1 MLGRWKE
8 FRTEYFPI
16 AEWRYIL
23 NRSTGVSIICHL
35 NSFEN
40 YVKIKK
46 KKLSVFV
53 FLGIQL
59 SEYLPEVKELLQAD
73 QLGSLKSNPYFE
85 FVLKANYEY
94 YVQGQMW
101 LFLKMI
107 IFPENLYKCV
117 LIKTLDLKHLGVC
130 TVL

>member
-1 MLGRWKE
+1 M
-8 FRTEYFPI
+8 
-16 AEWRYIL
+16 
-23 NRSTGVSIICHL
+23 
-35 NSFEN
+35 
-40 YVKIKK
+40 
-46 KKLSVFV
+46 FV

-73 QLGSLKSNPYFE
+73 QLGSLKSNRYFE